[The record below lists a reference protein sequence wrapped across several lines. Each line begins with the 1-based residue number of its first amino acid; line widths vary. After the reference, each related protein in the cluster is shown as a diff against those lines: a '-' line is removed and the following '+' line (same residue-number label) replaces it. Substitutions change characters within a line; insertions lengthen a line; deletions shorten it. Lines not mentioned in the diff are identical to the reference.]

1 MRMRSFISML
11 VIVMCAFGVA
21 QKAPDRGPSTLEE
34 RQRFLNFAHKV
45 EAAPLDE
52 SLRPER
58 EWATLWLIQVPD
70 IHVNLCTAPLGDFM
84 KKKYKYSPEI
94 VGQLMYSSAAFVI
107 EHPEQADEKI
117 AQYLAG
123 VEGVLK
129 AYTAILAAKPDAHS
143 KPLDD
148 LLQKQTQD
156 QLADTVRDYAMKG
169 CSK

>member
-1 MRMRSFISML
+1 MQMHSFVLLL
-11 VIVMCAFGVA
+11 VIVMGTFGVA
-21 QKAPDRGPSTLEE
+21 QKAPDRGPSTPEE

-45 EAAPLDE
+45 ESAPLDE

-84 KKKYKYSPEI
+84 KKKYKYSSEI
-94 VGQLMYSSAAFVI
+94 VGQLMYSTAAFVI
-107 EHPEQADEKI
+107 EHPERANDKT
-117 AQYLAG
+117 AQYVAG
-123 VEGVLK
+123 VEGVLR

-148 LLQKQTQD
+148 LLQKQSQD
-156 QLADTVRDYAMKG
+156 QLASTVRESASKA